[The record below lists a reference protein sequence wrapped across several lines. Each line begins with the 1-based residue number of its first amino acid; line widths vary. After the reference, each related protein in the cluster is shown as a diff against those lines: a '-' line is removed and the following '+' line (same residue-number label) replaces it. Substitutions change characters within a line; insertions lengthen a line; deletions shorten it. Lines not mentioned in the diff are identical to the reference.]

1 MRTETALPG
10 VCLIASEA
18 RNDVRGAFLETYH
31 QEKFAALGI
40 HDAFVQDNMSISVR
54 HTLRGLHAQVRRP
67 QAKLCCVLKGEV
79 LDVVAD
85 IRRGSPTFG
94 RWVSTVLSGKNSVQ
108 VYVPAGFAHGFL
120 VLSESAVFFYKCS
133 DFYDAADEIGVAWN
147 DSQLKID
154 WGVEQPLLS
163 EKDATLPHLR
173 EIPPERLPRY
183 ERGRISAPVAG
194 R

>member
-1 MRTETALPG
+1 M
-10 VCLIASEA
+10 CLIASEP
-18 RNDVRGAFLETYH
+18 RNDARGAFLETYH

-40 HDAFVQDNMSISVR
+40 RDAFVQDNMSISVR
-54 HTLRGLHAQVRRP
+54 HTLRGLHAQGRRP

-94 RWVSTVLSGKNSVQ
+94 RWVSTVLSGNNGLQ

-133 DFYDAADEIGVAWN
+133 GFYDADDEIGIAWN
-147 DSQLKID
+147 DPQLGID
-154 WGVEQPLLS
+154 WGIEQPVLS
-163 EKDATLPHLR
+163 AKDASLPLLDQV
-173 EIPPERLPRY
+173 PPESLPRY
-183 ERGRISAPVAG
+183 
-194 R
+194 